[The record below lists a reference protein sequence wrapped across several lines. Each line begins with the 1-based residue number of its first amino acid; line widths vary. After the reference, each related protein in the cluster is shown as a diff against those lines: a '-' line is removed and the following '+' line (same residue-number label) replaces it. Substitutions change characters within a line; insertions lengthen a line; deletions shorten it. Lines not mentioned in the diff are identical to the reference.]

1 MYQQH
6 SKKERTMLETGTKAP
21 DFSLP
26 DQNGDHGIRCLGRA
40 EDVWQMRKELD
51 RFHPCHA

>member
-1 MYQQH
+1 
-6 SKKERTMLETGTKAP
+6 MLETGTKAP